1 LNLDFVWVIFNQAHV
16 EETAMSYPGKV
27 SKIITIFQK
36 LTP

>member
-1 LNLDFVWVIFNQAHV
+1 MGNFQPQAHV
-16 EETAMSYPGKV
+16 EEAAMSYPGKV